1 MDFKLCYNY
10 SRNVLFALRNVRPV
24 SLFYLKKDG
33 EKMFEV
39 NDTIMYGTQG
49 ICKIVEIT
57 EKDFMG
63 TKKEY
68 YVLKPI
74 NDEGATL
81 FAPVNNEKIE
91 SKMRRILS
99 EEEIYELIE
108 TMPYE
113 EGKWIHNE
121 NERKEQYKKIIAG
134 GDRTELIRM
143 IKALYFHKKER
154 EADGKHLYLSD
165 ERFFKEAERILYD
178 EFQYVLKI
186 RREELMEFIFN
197 RIESASG
204 NR

>member
-1 MDFKLCYNY
+1 MFK
-10 SRNVLFALRNVRPV
+10 
-24 SLFYLKKDG
+24 
-33 EKMFEV
+33 V

-57 EKDFMG
+57 QKDFMG

-74 NDEGATL
+74 NDAGATL
-81 FAPVNNEKIE
+81 FAPMNNEKVE
-91 SKMRRILS
+91 AKMRRILS

-113 EGKWIHNE
+113 EANWIENE
-121 NERKEQYKKIIAG
+121 NERKEKYKQIIAG
-134 GDRTELIRM
+134 GDRAELIKM
-143 IKALYFHKKER
+143 IKALYFHKKKR

-165 ERFFKEAERILYD
+165 ERFFKEAERIFYD

-186 RREELMEFIFN
+186 QKEELMTFIFT
-197 RIESASG
+197 RIENGG

>member
-1 MDFKLCYNY
+1 
-10 SRNVLFALRNVRPV
+10 
-24 SLFYLKKDG
+24 
-33 EKMFEV
+33 MFEV

-74 NDEGATL
+74 NDAGATL

-91 SKMRRILS
+91 AKMRRILS
-99 EEEIYELIE
+99 KEEIIELIE

-113 EGKWIHNE
+113 EANWIDNE
-121 NERKEQYKKIIAG
+121 NERKEKYKRIIAG
-134 GDRTELIRM
+134 GERAELIKM
-143 IKALYFHKKER
+143 IKALYFHKKKR

-186 RREELMEFIFN
+186 KKEDLMTFIFDK
-197 RIESASG
+197 IEQSG

>member
-1 MDFKLCYNY
+1 MFK
-10 SRNVLFALRNVRPV
+10 
-24 SLFYLKKDG
+24 
-33 EKMFEV
+33 V

-74 NDEGATL
+74 NDAGATL

-99 EEEIYELIE
+99 KEEIYELIE

-113 EGKWIHNE
+113 EANWIDNE
-121 NERKEQYKKIIAG
+121 NERKEKYKRIIAG
-134 GDRTELIRM
+134 GDRAELIKM
-143 IKALYFHKKER
+143 IKALYFQKKKR
-154 EADGKHLYLSD
+154 ESDGKHLYLSD

-186 RREELMEFIFN
+186 RKEDLMSFIFE
-197 RIESASG
+197 RIENSG
-204 NR
+204 KR

>member
-1 MDFKLCYNY
+1 M
-10 SRNVLFALRNVRPV
+10 LFALQNVRPV
-24 SLFYLKKDG
+24 FVFYSKKDG

-74 NDEGATL
+74 SDEGATL

-99 EEEIYELIE
+99 EEEIYELVE

-113 EGKWIHNE
+113 EGNWIHNE

-197 RIESASG
+197 RIESASESK
-204 NR
+204 

>member
-1 MDFKLCYNY
+1 M
-10 SRNVLFALRNVRPV
+10 
-24 SLFYLKKDG
+24 KDG
-33 EKMFEV
+33 EDMFKV

-74 NDEGATL
+74 NDAGATL

-91 SKMRRILS
+91 AKMRRILS

-113 EGKWIHNE
+113 EANWIKNE
-121 NERKEQYKKIIAG
+121 NERKEEYKRIIAS
-134 GDRTELIRM
+134 GDRVELIRM
-143 IKALYFHKKER
+143 IKALYFNKKER

-178 EFQYVLKI
+178 EFQYVLKV
-186 RREELMEFIFN
+186 RKEDLMSFIFN
-197 RIESASG
+197 RIENSTG
-204 NR
+204 DR

>member
-1 MDFKLCYNY
+1 M
-10 SRNVLFALRNVRPV
+10 LFALQNVRPV
-24 SLFYLKKDG
+24 FVFYSKKDG

-74 NDEGATL
+74 SDEGATL

-99 EEEIYELIE
+99 EEEIYELVE

-113 EGKWIHNE
+113 EGNWIHNE

-178 EFQYVLKI
+178 EFQYALKI

-204 NR
+204 SK

>member
-1 MDFKLCYNY
+1 M
-10 SRNVLFALRNVRPV
+10 LFALHNVRPV

-33 EKMFEV
+33 EEMFEV

-49 ICKIVEIT
+49 ICKIVDIT

-81 FAPVNNEKIE
+81 FAPMNNEKIE

-121 NERKEQYKKIIAG
+121 NERKEQYKKIIAS

-197 RIESASG
+197 RIENASG
-204 NR
+204 NQ